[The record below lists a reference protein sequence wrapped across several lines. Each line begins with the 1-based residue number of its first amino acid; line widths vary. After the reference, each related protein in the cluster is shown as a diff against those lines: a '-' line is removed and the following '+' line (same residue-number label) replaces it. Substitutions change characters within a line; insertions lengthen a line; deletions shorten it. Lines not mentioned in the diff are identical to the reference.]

1 VTPGPLSAPHA
12 SPPAAR
18 PDGGLHAQLPPAGLP
33 GLEPGWS
40 RLVEVPRAAGSAA
53 GVAAAADD
61 VVASDGDGPPPA
73 GATATDTWHVLDNA
87 ADLDGVPHGTLLC
100 VHGNPTWS
108 YLWRD
113 LLRAGA
119 RAGWRVV
126 AVDQLGM
133 GFSARTG
140 RVHRLADRIADLGA
154 LTEALGLTGPVVTVG
169 HDWGGPVS
177 LGWAVRHPEQLI
189 GVVLTNTA
197 VYQPL
202 GGRTPA
208 PLRLA
213 MAPGV
218 LPASTVVTPG
228 FLETTLALAHP
239 PLAGDVRDA
248 FRAPY
253 RSADRRQAIGDF
265 VADIPVDAAHPS
277 RPALERLAD
286 DVRHLTVPALLLW
299 GPRDPVFGEQ
309 FLADLLD
316 RLPHADV
323 HRFEGAGHLLPED
336 ADVAAAVVT
345 WLGERLTPS
354 DLAGAAPREGS
365 AGDPTSDRS
374 RLPDADA
381 AVPAGPGAVAADGST
396 EGRDAAPAFRPLWQ
410 ALEERADDDGVALVE
425 MAPRGGGGP
434 RSIRWSLLARRVD
447 ELARGLRA
455 SGVRPGD
462 RVSLLV
468 PPGADLTATMY
479 ACLRL
484 GAVVVVADAGLGVRG
499 LSRAVRGAR
508 PDVVVGIPRALAAA
522 RALGWT
528 GRRVLAGDLPAAA
541 RAALGVETDLVDL
554 AALGRRALAG
564 GDTADLPRPDADDDA
579 AILFTSGST
588 GPAKGVAYTHAQM
601 AAMAQA
607 VGSTYGI
614 GPGSALVAGFAPFAL
629 LGPAL
634 GATCASPDMDV
645 TAPRTLTATAL
656 SDAVAAVDAAV
667 VFASP
672 AALRSVVADAGSL
685 DDAGRAA
692 LARVRLF
699 LSAGAPVPP
708 ELLEAAGRV
717 MPHAEPHTPYGMTE
731 VLPVTDISLAE
742 IRAAGDGDG
751 VCVGRP
757 VAGARLGISALDDDG
772 AATGPVVRTPGV
784 TGEILV
790 SAPHVMQ
797 RYDRLWLTHRASR
810 RDAGWH
816 RTGDVGRLDAEGRLW
831 VQGRLAHVLTTPTGV
846 LTPVGIERRVE
857 RLEGVGRAAAVGV
870 GPRGVQ
876 QLVVVVE
883 TEPPARR
890 PALADLDLTERV
902 RAALTAV
909 GVPVAAVLVVDVLP
923 TDVRHNSKV
932 ERTRLAR
939 WADAVLSGGRIGRP

>member
-1 VTPGPLSAPHA
+1 MTLP
-12 SPPAAR
+12 
-18 PDGGLHAQLPPAGLP
+18 AQLPPPGLP
-33 GLEPGWS
+33 GLDPGWS
-40 RLVEVPRAAGSAA
+40 RLVEVPRP
-53 GVAAAADD
+53 DR
-61 VVASDGDGPPPA
+61 DGTSPA
-73 GATATDTWHVLDNA
+73 GPGAVDTWHLLDNA
-87 ADLDGVPHGTLLC
+87 ADVAGPVRGTLLC

-119 RAGWRVV
+119 AAGWRVV

-154 LTEALGLTGPVVTVG
+154 LTDTLGLTGAVVTVG

-177 LGWAVRHPEQLI
+177 LGWAVAHPELLA

-202 GGRTPA
+202 DARTPA

-218 LPASTVVTPG
+218 LGASTVTTPA
-228 FLETTLALAHP
+228 FLETTLAIAHP
-239 PLAGDVRDA
+239 PLARDVREA

-253 RSADRRQAIGDF
+253 RSAERRVAVGDF

-277 RPALERLAD
+277 RPALEDLAASVRRL
-286 DVRHLTVPALLLW
+286 RVPTLLLW
-299 GPRDPVFGEQ
+299 GPRDPVFVER

-336 ADVAAAVVT
+336 ADVASAVVA
-345 WLGERLTPS
+345 WLNDRLDERL
-354 DLAGAAPREGS
+354 D
-365 AGDPTSDRS
+365 DR
-374 RLPDADA
+374 
-381 AVPAGPGAVAADGST
+381 PAGPLDERPDDRSTGDPAGRAADGAAVG
-396 EGRDAAPAFRPLWQ
+396 EPRDGTRDGTRDGDRDGHQAAPAYRPLWRV
-410 ALEERADDDGVALVE
+410 LEERAGDGGVALVE
-425 MAPRGGGGP
+425 MAPAGRGP
-434 RSIRWSLLARRVD
+434 RSISWSLLARRVD
-447 ELARGLRA
+447 ELARGLHA

-484 GAVVVVADAGLGVRG
+484 GAVVVVADAGLGLPG

-522 RALGWT
+522 RALGWSS
-528 GRRVLAGDLPAAA
+528 RRVLAGHLPPAA
-541 RAALGVETDLVDL
+541 RAALGVECDLVEL
-554 AALGRRALAG
+554 AARGRAARAT
-564 GDTADLPRPDADDDA
+564 DPDPLPTPGPDDDA

-588 GPAKGVAYTHAQM
+588 GPAKGVAYTHARM
-601 AAMAQA
+601 SAMARA
-607 VGSTYGI
+607 VGAAYDL
-614 GPGSALVAGFAPFAL
+614 GPRSGLVAAFAPFAL
-629 LGPAL
+629 LGPAI
-634 GATCASPDMDV
+634 GATCVSPDMDV
-645 TAPRTLTATAL
+645 TSPRTLTATAL
-656 SDAVAAVDAAV
+656 ADAVAAIDAGV

-672 AALRSVVADAGSL
+672 AALTSVVADAGSL
-685 DDAGRAA
+685 DDTGRAA
-692 LARVRLF
+692 LTGVRVF

-708 ELLEAAGRV
+708 ELLEAAGRL
-717 MPHAEPHTPYGMTE
+717 MPNAEPHTPYGMTE
-731 VLPVTDISLAE
+731 VLPVTDISLAG
-742 IRAAGDGDG
+742 IRAAGEGEG
-751 VCVGRP
+751 VCVGLP
-757 VAGARLGISALDDDG
+757 VAGARLAISALDDDG
-772 AATGPVVRTPGV
+772 AATGPPAGTPGV
-784 TGEILV
+784 TGEVLV
-790 SAPHVMQ
+790 SAPHVME
-797 RYDRLWLTHRASR
+797 RYDRLWLTHRAAR

-816 RTGDVGRLDAEGRLW
+816 RTGDVGHLDAEGRLW
-831 VQGRLAHVLTTPTGV
+831 VEGRLAHVLTTPAGV
-846 LTPVGIERRVE
+846 LTPVGVERRVE

-883 TEPPARR
+883 TVPAARR
-890 PALADLDLTERV
+890 PALADLELTERV
-902 RAALTAV
+902 RAAV
-909 GVPVAAVLVVDVLP
+909 DVPVAAVLVVDVLP

-939 WADAVLSGGRIGRP
+939 WAERALTGGRIGRP

>member
-1 VTPGPLSAPHA
+1 MTPA
-12 SPPAAR
+12 PPAR
-18 PDGGLHAQLPPAGLP
+18 PAQLPPADLP
-33 GLEPGWS
+33 GLDRAWS
-40 RLVEVPRAAGSAA
+40 RLVEVPQRPRTARHDA
-53 GVAAAADD
+53 VT
-61 VVASDGDGPPPA
+61 GPVLLPA
-73 GATATDTWHVLDNA
+73 GGAPADPSVDAPAVDTWHVLDNA
-87 ADLDGVPHGTLLC
+87 PDLTGAPVGTLLC

-108 YLWRD
+108 YLWRG

-119 RAGWRVV
+119 AAGWRVV

-154 LTEALGLTGPVVTVG
+154 LTDVLALSGPVVTVG

-177 LGWAVRHPEQLI
+177 LGWAVDHPDRLA

-197 VYQPL
+197 VYQDL
-202 GGRTPA
+202 DARTPA

-213 MAPGV
+213 MTPGI
-218 LPASTVVTPG
+218 LRSSTVLTPG

-239 PLAGDVRDA
+239 PLERAVREA

-253 RSADRRQAIGDF
+253 RSADRRGAVGDF
-265 VADIPVDAAHPS
+265 VADIPVDADHPS
-277 RPALERLAD
+277 RPALEALAEG
-286 DVRHLTVPALLLW
+286 VLGLRVPALLLW

-316 RLPHADV
+316 RIPHADV

-345 WLGERLTPS
+345 WLGDRLPDGARTAGTGAAGGGAEAPAP
-354 DLAGAAPREGS
+354 DPAAPAADHPGATDGAAPR
-365 AGDPTSDRS
+365 PY
-374 RLPDADA
+374 
-381 AVPAGPGAVAADGST
+381 
-396 EGRDAAPAFRPLWQ
+396 RPLWL
-410 ALEERADDDGVALVE
+410 ALEERGDHDGVALVE
-425 MAPRGGGGP
+425 MAPPGGGGP

-455 SGVRPGD
+455 TGVRRGD
-462 RVSLLV
+462 RVCLLV
-468 PPGADLTATMY
+468 PPGADLTATLY

-484 GAVVVVADAGLGVRG
+484 GAVVVVADAGLGLRG

-508 PDVVVGIPRALAAA
+508 PDVVVGIPRALTAA
-522 RALGWT
+522 RALGWPA
-528 GRRVLAGDLPAAA
+528 RRFVAGDVSAAA
-541 RAALGVETDLVDL
+541 RAALGVEADLVEIAERGR
-554 AALGRRALAG
+554 AARAAG
-564 GDTADLPRPDADDDA
+564 DVDPLPVPGPDDDA

-588 GPAKGVAYTHAQM
+588 GPAKGVAYTHVQL
-601 AAMAQA
+601 AAMAGA
-607 VGSTYGI
+607 VGTTYGI
-614 GPGSALVAGFAPFAL
+614 GPGSSLVAGFAPFAL
-629 LGPAL
+629 LGPAI

-645 TAPRTLTATAL
+645 TSPRTLTATAL
-656 SDAVAAVDAAV
+656 ADAVAAADAAV

-672 AALRSVVADAGSL
+672 AALTSVVADAGNL
-685 DDAGRAA
+685 DDAQRTA
-692 LARVRLF
+692 LAGVRLF

-708 ELLEAAGRV
+708 ELLAAAGRL
-717 MPHAEPHTPYGMTE
+717 MPNAEPHTPYGMTE

-742 IRAAGDGDG
+742 IREAGDGEG

-757 VAGARLGISALDDDG
+757 VAGARVAISALDDDG
-772 AATGPVVRTPGV
+772 VATGPVDRTPGV

-790 SAPHVMQ
+790 SAPHVMN

-816 RTGDVGRLDAEGRLW
+816 RTGDVGHLDSDGRLW
-831 VQGRLAHVLTTPTGV
+831 VEGRLAHVLATPTGV

-857 RLEGVGRAAAVGV
+857 RVDGVGRAAAVGV
-870 GPRGVQ
+870 GPTGVQ
-876 QLVVVVE
+876 QLVLVVE
-883 TEPPARR
+883 ARPPVRR
-890 PALADLDLTERV
+890 PGLADLDLTARV
-902 RAALTAV
+902 RAAV
-909 GVPVAAVLVVDVLP
+909 DVPVAAVLVVDVLP

-939 WADAVLSGGRIGRP
+939 WAERVLAGGPVGRP

>member
-1 VTPGPLSAPHA
+1 VTPGHLTAV
-12 SPPAAR
+12 AR
-18 PDGGLHAQLPPAGLP
+18 PAQLPPAGLP
-33 GLEPGWS
+33 GLDPSWS
-40 RLVEVPRAAGSAA
+40 RLVEVPRRDTPGAPSGGS
-53 GVAAAADD
+53 
-61 VVASDGDGPPPA
+61 
-73 GATATDTWHVLDNA
+73 DTWHVLDNA
-87 ADLDGVPHGTLLC
+87 ADVVGPPRGTLLC

-113 LLRAGA
+113 LVRAGA
-119 RAGWRVV
+119 DAGWRVI

-133 GFSARTG
+133 GFSERTG
-140 RVHRLADRIADLGA
+140 RMHRLADRIADLGA
-154 LTEALGLTGPVVTVG
+154 LTDTLGLSGPVVTVG

-177 LGWAVRHPEQLI
+177 LGWAVSHPELLA

-202 GGRTPA
+202 DVRTPA

-239 PLAGDVRDA
+239 PLAPAVRDA

-253 RSADRRQAIGDF
+253 RSAARRAAVGDF
-265 VADIPVDAAHPS
+265 VADIPVDAGHPS
-277 RPALERLAD
+277 RPALEDLAAA
-286 DVRHLTVPALLLW
+286 VARLTVPTLLLW
-299 GPRDPVFGEQ
+299 GPRDPVFVER

-316 RLPHADV
+316 RVPHADV

-336 ADVAAAVVT
+336 VDVASAVVT
-345 WLGERLTPS
+345 WLGERIAPGPAGVPDGDHGATS
-354 DLAGAAPREGS
+354 ADAGAIPRPGE
-365 AGDPTSDRS
+365 AGEPI
-374 RLPDADA
+374 AY
-381 AVPAGPGAVAADGST
+381 
-396 EGRDAAPAFRPLWQ
+396 RPLWQ
-410 ALEERADDDGVALVE
+410 ALEDRADDDGIALVE
-425 MAPRGGGGP
+425 MAPPGGRGP

-455 SGVRPGD
+455 GGVRPGD

-484 GAVVVVADAGLGVRG
+484 GAVVVVADAGLGLRG

-522 RALGWT
+522 RALGWSS
-528 GRRVLAGDLPAAA
+528 RRNLAADLPPAA
-541 RAALGVETDLVDL
+541 RTALGVECDLVEL
-554 AALGRRALAG
+554 AARGRAARAQDPDPLA
-564 GDTADLPRPDADDDA
+564 TPAPDDDA

-588 GPAKGVAYTHAQM
+588 GPAKGVAYTHARM

-607 VGSTYGI
+607 VATTYGL
-614 GPGSALVAGFAPFAL
+614 GPGSALVAAFAPFAL
-629 LGPAL
+629 LGPAI

-645 TAPRTLTATAL
+645 TSPRTLTAAAL
-656 SDAVAAVDAAV
+656 ADAVAAIDAAV

-672 AALRSVVADAGSL
+672 AALTSVVADAASL
-685 DDAGRAA
+685 DEPGRAA
-692 LARVRLF
+692 LAGVRVF

-708 ELLEAAGRV
+708 ELLESAGRL
-717 MPHAEPHTPYGMTE
+717 MPNAEPHTPYGMTE
-731 VLPVTDISLAE
+731 ALPVTDISLAE
-742 IRAAGDGDG
+742 IRAAGPGEG

-757 VAGARLGISALDDDG
+757 VAGARLAISALDDDG
-772 AATGPVVRTPGV
+772 AATGAPAETPGV

-790 SAPHVMQ
+790 SAPHVME
-797 RYDRLWLTHRASR
+797 RYDRLWLTHRAAR

-816 RTGDVGRLDAEGRLW
+816 RTGDVGHLDAEGRLW
-831 VQGRLAHVLTTPTGV
+831 VEGRLAHVLTTPAGV
-846 LTPVGIERRVE
+846 LTPVGVERRVE
-857 RLEGVGRAAAVGV
+857 RVDGVGRAAAVGV

-876 QLVVVVE
+876 HLVVVVE
-883 TEPPARR
+883 TVPAARR
-890 PALADLDLTERV
+890 PGLADVELTARV
-902 RAALTAV
+902 RAAV
-909 GVPVAAVLVVDVLP
+909 DVPVAAVLVVDALP

-939 WADAVLSGGRIGRP
+939 WAEQALTGGRIGRP